1 VTAGLA
7 YFWGEDAFGL
17 EQAARRLA
25 ADISA
30 ESGQPAEIWRT
41 GTADDET
48 GGAAA
53 ARVRT
58 IERIEQR
65 VATSPLFGGGTVV
78 VVRQPGTLIAESTAR
93 QRVLALLP
101 QVGPGNALCFID
113 LLASGSKGLPA
124 ANGQLVE
131 FDSHTR
137 IDGDEFETVM
147 RPLGRGAPD
156 DVS

>member
-1 VTAGLA
+1 MSASLA

-41 GTADDET
+41 GTSDDET

-53 ARVRT
+53 ARARA

-65 VATSPLFGGGTVV
+65 VSTSPLFGGGTVV

-93 QRVLALLP
+93 QRILALLP

-113 LLASGSKGLPA
+113 LLASGSKGSACGQWPA
-124 ANGQLVE
+124 ARRRAG
-131 FDSHTR
+131 
-137 IDGDEFETVM
+137 
-147 RPLGRGAPD
+147 GRR
-156 DVS
+156 SRR